1 MSEILH
7 PTSTN
12 SPSESEGPLG
22 HSAPDMEQMRA
33 DMPPEEVLS
42 DLADLYKMFGD
53 STRLSILSA
62 LRHHEYCVT
71 HLAELLNMTTSAIS
85 HQLRILRASNLVR
98 YRREGKQSF
107 YSLADEHVEQI
118 IDMGLEHIIEE

>member
-1 MSEILH
+1 MSEVLD
-7 PTSTN
+7 TKNASTA
-12 SPSESEGPLG
+12 SEPQGQVG
-22 HSAPDMEQMRA
+22 HSAPDIEKMRA
-33 DMPPEEVLS
+33 DMPSEEVLS

-62 LRHHEYCVT
+62 LRYHEYCVT

>member
-1 MSEILH
+1 
-7 PTSTN
+7 
-12 SPSESEGPLG
+12 
-22 HSAPDMEQMRA
+22 MRA
-33 DMPPEEVLS
+33 DMPSEEVLS

-53 STRLSILSA
+53 STRLSILSS
-62 LRHHEYCVT
+62 LRYHEYCVT

-118 IDMGLEHIIEE
+118 IDMGLEHILEE